1 MYNTLNVNSIVQQYK
16 LLAKRI
22 KHKIKGIERW
32 ELGGEIQIQNRKISN
47 TNQEKHIVMPKGKKN
62 KKHRRS
68 KIKMRESIYN
78 RSSWSTLDYMQI
90 VNYWIVY

>member
-1 MYNTLNVNSIVQQYK
+1 
-16 LLAKRI
+16 
-22 KHKIKGIERW
+22 
-32 ELGGEIQIQNRKISN
+32 
-47 TNQEKHIVMPKGKKN
+47 MPKGKKN

-90 VNYWIVY
+90 VNYWLVY